1 MKSIFKTIFFFFPS
15 TVFEPFYFELK
26 SFLGRVFQNSLKVD
40 KSKTN
45 FINLGCGPVINS
57 EMINI
62 DFFFEKGIDYGA
74 DLRYPLKIE
83 DDSIDGIVCEHT
95 MEHLTFKDD
104 EKLMQE
110 CYRILKP
117 GGVLRII
124 LPDVSKFLNAYG
136 NRNQN
141 WFDEWENLYFTKS
154 LNPERAKRR
163 LSSKMGAI
171 SFVLQEYGH
180 ISAWDEET
188 LNHFLSKVG
197 FENVEVKSFRE
208 GAKKE
213 LLIDLDS
220 ETRKFV
226 SIYIEAEK

>member
-1 MKSIFKTIFFFFPS
+1 MFQKRLSID
-15 TVFEPFYFELK
+15 E
-26 SFLGRVFQNSLKVD
+26 GQ
-40 KSKTN
+40 TN
-45 FINLGCGPVINS
+45 FINLGCGPVIT
-57 EMINI
+57 EGMINI

-74 DLRYPLKIE
+74 DLRFPLKIKDE
-83 DDSIDGIVCEHT
+83 SVDGITCEHT
-95 MEHLTFKDD
+95 MEHLSYSDD
-104 EKLMQE
+104 EKLMSE

-124 LPDVSKFLNAYG
+124 LPDVSKFLNAYA
-136 NRNQN
+136 NNDVA
-141 WFDEWENLYFTKS
+141 WFNEWEKLYFTNS
-154 LNPERAKRR
+154 LNPERAKRK
-163 LSSKMGAI
+163 LHSKMGAV

-188 LNHFLSKVG
+188 LRFYLSKVG
-197 FENVEVKSFRE
+197 FSKIDVKAYRE

-226 SIYIEAEK
+226 SIYLEATK